1 MNKSKSMVSQ
11 IQTLFLDCIEAAI
24 KWLKRI
30 WFESKLKAR
39 LQMIEWQNKIE
50 FEKELEENFKP
61 IYREGPAREPGTE
74 AAKLGGPMRLTSKWM
89 IEDTK
94 TNETN

>member
-1 MNKSKSMVSQ
+1 MRKSKSMVSQ
-11 IQTLFLDCIEAAI
+11 IQTLFLDCVEEVI
-24 KWLKRI
+24 KWLKRL

-39 LQMIEWQNKIE
+39 LQMFEWQNKIE

-61 IYREGPAREPGTE
+61 IYREEPAREPGTE

-89 IEDTK
+89 MEDGK
-94 TNETN
+94 TDETN

>member
-1 MNKSKSMVSQ
+1 MILAFFDQ
-11 IQTLFLDCIEAAI
+11 IVTAII

-61 IYREGPAREPGTE
+61 IYREEPAKEPGTE
-74 AAKLGGPMRLTSKWM
+74 AAKLGGPMRLTSRWM

-94 TNETN
+94 TDETN